1 MARTGASTASPT
13 TIDLRD
19 GVAPSATTS
28 ARGTTA
34 PDRRAP
40 RPAPRRPALT
50 RRQRA
55 AAWGDALLG
64 GPLPGRLARWDTPLL
79 TYGVLQGAVLML
91 VAIGL
96 VMVLSSSSVE
106 EIQAGASPFAAVI
119 SQSMFAVL
127 GLVAMFVAARLPP
140 VFWRRVAPVVVVVA
154 VGVESLVLTP
164 LGVNVGGNTNWVKL
178 APGVQGQPS
187 EFGKIALVLWCAV
200 VLASKHELLHQPLRW
215 GLPLALGVL
224 PIIGFVLAGGDLG
237 TTMVML
243 LVVAGTIFA
252 AGVPLRHLGLLA
264 LVGLLGVAAAASTG
278 NRMARIESFLGGN
291 TDRQGVGYQAT
302 SGLYAL
308 ASGGLTGLGLGA
320 SRQKW
325 SWLPEAHNDFIFAIL
340 GEELGLVGTLVVLA
354 LFVVFGW
361 CSARVVRRS
370 KDLFA
375 AVLVAGVMVW
385 VLGQA
390 AVNIAVVIGLAPVL
404 GVPLP
409 LISAGG
415 SALFATLTAVGLVL
429 SCARHS
435 PGAQAALSAR
445 PGLVRRSLAVVSR
458 GGSR

>member
-1 MARTGASTASPT
+1 
-13 TIDLRD
+13 
-19 GVAPSATTS
+19 
-28 ARGTTA
+28 
-34 PDRRAP
+34 
-40 RPAPRRPALT
+40 
-50 RRQRA
+50 
-55 AAWGDALLG
+55 
-64 GPLPGRLARWDTPLL
+64 
-79 TYGVLQGAVLML
+79 ML

-106 EIQAGASPFAAVI
+106 SIADGRSPFQVVL
-119 SQSMFAVL
+119 SQAPFAVL
-127 GLVAMFVAARLPP
+127 GLVAMLVAARLPP

-154 VGVESLVLTP
+154 AVLESLVLTP
-164 LGVNVGGNTNWVKL
+164 LGVDVGGNRNWVRI
-178 APGVQGQPS
+178 GSVQGQPS
-187 EFGKIALVLWCAV
+187 ELGKVALVLWCAV
-200 VLASKHELLHQPLRW
+200 VLASKHRLLHQPLRW
-215 GLPLALGVL
+215 GLPLALGVV
-224 PIIGFVLAGGDLG
+224 PVIGFVLAGGDLG
-237 TTMVML
+237 TSMVMA
-243 LVVAGTIFA
+243 LVVAGALFA
-252 AGVPLRHLGLLA
+252 AGVPLRHLAVMA
-264 LVGLLGVAAAASTG
+264 LVGLVAVAAFASTG
-278 NRMARIESFLGGN
+278 NRITRIEAFLGGN
-291 TDRQGVGYQAT
+291 TDRLGSGYQAT

-308 ASGGLTGLGLGA
+308 ASGGLTGLGLGG

-325 SWLPEAHNDFIFAIL
+325 SWLPEAHNDYIFAIL

-361 CSARVVRRS
+361 CCARVVRRS

-415 SALFATLTAVGLVL
+415 SALLCTLLGVGLVL

-458 GGSR
+458 GGRR

>member
-1 MARTGASTASPT
+1 MARTGTGTATAT

-19 GVAPSATTS
+19 GVVPSATTT
-28 ARGTTA
+28 ATGTSA

-50 RRQRA
+50 RRQHA

-106 EIQAGASPFAAVI
+106 EIQAGSSPFAAVV

-127 GLVAMFVAARLPP
+127 GLVAMLVAARLPP

-154 VGVESLVLTP
+154 AALESLVLTP
-164 LGVNVGGNTNWVKL
+164 LGVKSGGNTNWV
-178 APGVQGQPS
+178 AIGPVQGQPS

-200 VLASKHELLHQPLRW
+200 VLASKHKVIHQPLRW

-224 PIIGFVLAGGDLG
+224 PVIGFVLAGGDLG
-237 TTMVML
+237 TSMIMA
-243 LVVAGTIFA
+243 LVVAGTLFA
-252 AGVPLRHLGLLA
+252 AGVPLRHLTVMAVSGL
-264 LVGLLGVAAAASTG
+264 VVVAAFASTG
-278 NRMARIESFLGGN
+278 NRLERINAFLSGS
-291 TDRQGVGYQAT
+291 TDRLGTGYQAT

-308 ASGGLTGLGLGA
+308 ASGGLTGLGLGG

-361 CSARVVRRS
+361 CCARVVRRS

-415 SALFATLTAVGLVL
+415 SALLCTLIGVGLVL

-458 GGSR
+458 GGRR

>member
-1 MARTGASTASPT
+1 MATRTTGTT

-19 GVAPSATTS
+19 GVAPSVS
-28 ARGTTA
+28 TA
-34 PDRRAP
+34 AGAADRRAP

-50 RRQRA
+50 RRQHA

-79 TYGVLQGAVLML
+79 TYGVLQGAVLLL

-106 EIQAGASPFAAVI
+106 EIQAGSSPFEAVI
-119 SQSMFAVL
+119 SQAPFAVL
-127 GLVAMFVAARLPP
+127 GLVAMLVAARLPP

-154 VGVESLVLTP
+154 AGLESLVLTP
-164 LGVNVGGNTNWVKL
+164 LGVGVGGNTNWVRI
-178 APGVQGQPS
+178 GSVQGQPS
-187 EFGKIALVLWCAV
+187 ELGKVALVLWCAV
-200 VLASKHELLHQPLRW
+200 VLASKHKVLHQPLRW
-215 GLPLALGVL
+215 GLPLALGVV
-224 PIIGFVLAGGDLG
+224 PVIGFVLAGGDLG
-237 TTMVML
+237 TSMVMA
-243 LVVAGTIFA
+243 LVVAGTLFA
-252 AGVPLRHLGLLA
+252 AGVPLRHLALLA
-264 LVGLLGVAAAASTG
+264 GVGLVAVAAFASTG
-278 NRMARIESFLGGN
+278 NRLTRIEAFLGGN
-291 TDRQGVGYQAT
+291 SDRLGTGYQAT

-308 ASGGLTGLGLGA
+308 ASGGLTGLGLGG

-325 SWLPEAHNDFIFAIL
+325 SWLPEAHNDYIFAIL

-361 CSARVVRRS
+361 CCARVVRRS

-375 AVLVAGVMVW
+375 AVLVSGVMVW

-415 SALFATLTAVGLVL
+415 SALLCTLLGVGLVL

-458 GGSR
+458 GGRR